1 MRLQVEEGRWRMEVG
16 KGGGVVGARLLTHL
30 AMLFFLWTSEA
41 MASASSAVME
51 AFLFMASASTTAS
64 CHVLCQLKQRNIEYL
79 HHSILNNL
87 VQCYVRIGFC

>member
-1 MRLQVEEGRWRMEVG
+1 M
-16 KGGGVVGARLLTHL
+16 ARLRTHL

-64 CHVLCQLKQRNIEYL
+64 CHVLCQLKQRCIEYL
-79 HHSILNNL
+79 HFYIIQSFIN
-87 VQCYVRIGFC
+87 